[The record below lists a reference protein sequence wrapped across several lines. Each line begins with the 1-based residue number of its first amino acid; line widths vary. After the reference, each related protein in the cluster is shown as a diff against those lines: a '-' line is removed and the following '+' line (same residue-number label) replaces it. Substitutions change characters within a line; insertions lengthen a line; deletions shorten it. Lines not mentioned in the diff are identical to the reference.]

1 MRTLSLYCDELIDER
16 KILEAEQL
24 LKDSLEEVNK
34 EEIEVDL
41 LAKHILL

>member
-41 LAKHILL
+41 